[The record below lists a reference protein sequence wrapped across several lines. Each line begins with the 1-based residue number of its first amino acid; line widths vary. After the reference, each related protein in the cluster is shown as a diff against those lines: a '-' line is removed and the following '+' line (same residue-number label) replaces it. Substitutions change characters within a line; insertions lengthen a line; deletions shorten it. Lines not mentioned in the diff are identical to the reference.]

1 MAGDT
6 EDIVFQ
12 ITGST
17 KQFENAIKK
26 ALGIVKG
33 AGRDMETAFE
43 RAGQSMDGTGAKA
56 TKLQRQIEALAGAS
70 GGMQNRAA
78 DIEAYGNELDRLRSK
93 YNPLF
98 AAQQQ
103 YIKTLDEINRAAKV
117 GAISEKERV
126 AAFDKTKSAFAAQV
140 KGIRGVSEA
149 NTEIAKTGELAGYE
163 LINLSR
169 QLQDVFVSIAS
180 GQAPTTVFIQQGTQI
195 ADIYG
200 SSKNGTVGGSIK
212 QLGGIIASVI
222 TPMRLLGLG
231 VAAGGALALASLSSW
246 KSYTLQ
252 LDDTAK
258 SAGASTQELAK
269 LQAAASIKG
278 ITLDDFNKG
287 IEQFGKGVYEAK
299 NNMGGLAELLRV
311 NGMRASN
318 FEDALGKVAD
328 LIKNAKNDQQAL
340 AILQQAGLP
349 ATMQWVRLLSSGK
362 DGLKAAKDAAV
373 LFGDSADKEM
383 IDKARQ
389 FDEAWNK
396 TTTNF
401 SQGWR
406 NAAVNAGGYIQ
417 ALIDK
422 LPKATPLK
430 LDLPQGVK
438 SAYLANALKNG
449 RGTTL
454 TADSDVSSSYSF
466 MQPKGSGNT
475 KPPETADVIKD
486 RIAKEQQY
494 LGLLGQTTSAAEAR
508 RQVELQLQAAAIA
521 GVGVDSK
528 RAEVLKKLAEENV
541 LGITAMKQQADA
553 YRVEAGAIGMSVGQ
567 ATAYVATQN
576 ALNEARRNGR
586 ALTAQNIKDIND
598 EAAALGRA
606 AQAAAQ
612 LKLSSDIKFERSQIG
627 LSDGEQAANSRVRSV
642 FGDDV
647 NSAQAQ
653 FYKQQLLVNEAMR
666 QYNDMGKDAFKG
678 LAQDI
683 LAGKSAMEALSGAL
697 NKIASKLIDMA
708 ADSLWSSAFG
718 GKGAAGLGGFFSS
731 IFGGGGG
738 ASSTIQVGNQLFPK
752 FASGTNFAPGG
763 MALVGERGP
772 ELVNLPRG
780 AQVIPN
786 HMLPSIPTGAANDNS
801 SVSVSVGGA
810 TVVVQG
816 DASEKTLTLI
826 NQALKQHD
834 STLAPKVV
842 AAVQDARKRRVLG

>member
-1 MAGDT
+1 MAGET
-6 EDIVFQ
+6 EDIVLQ
-12 ITGST
+12 LTGDT
-17 KQFENAIKK
+17 KQFERAIRG

-33 AGRDMETAFE
+33 AERDMVAAFE
-43 RAGQSMDGTGAKA
+43 RAGLSMDGAGTKA
-56 TKLQRQIEALAGAS
+56 TRLQKQIEALTGVNS
-70 GGMQNRAA
+70 GMKNRAA
-78 DIEAYGNELDRLRSK
+78 DIEAYGAQLDALRAK

-98 AAQQQ
+98 SAQQQ
-103 YIKTLDEINRAAKV
+103 YVKTLDEINRAAKV
-117 GAISEKERV
+117 GAINEKERV
-126 AAFDKTKSAFAAQV
+126 SAIDKTKAAFTAQV
-140 KGIRGVSEA
+140 KGIRGVSDA
-149 NTEIAKTGELAGYE
+149 NTELGKTGQLAGYE

-169 QLQDVFVSIAS
+169 QLQDVFVSLAS
-180 GQAPTTVFIQQGTQI
+180 GQSPTTVFIQQGTQL

-200 SSKNGTVGGSIK
+200 SSKTGTVGGSLK
-212 QLGGIIASVI
+212 QIGGIIASVI

-258 SAGASTQELAK
+258 SAGASTKELAK
-269 LQAAASIKG
+269 LQAVAAIKG
-278 ITLDDFNKG
+278 VTFDDFNKG

-299 NNMGGLAELLRV
+299 SNMGGLAELLRV
-311 NGMRASN
+311 NGMRASD

-349 ATMQWVRLLSSGK
+349 ATMQWVRLLQGGK

-383 IDKARQ
+383 IEKARQ

-396 TTTNF
+396 AQVNF
-401 SQGWR
+401 GQGWR
-406 NAAVNAGGYIQ
+406 NAAVNAGGYIK
-417 ALIDK
+417 AIIDSI
-422 LPKATPLK
+422 PKATPLK
-430 LDLPQGVK
+430 LDLPQ
-438 SAYLANALKNG
+438 SAKNAILANASRSG

-454 TADSDVSSSYSF
+454 TSDSDVSGAYSF
-466 MQPKGSGNT
+466 MQPSNSKKSEDPN
-475 KPPETADVIKD
+475 ALKD

-494 LGLLGQTTSAAEAR
+494 LGLLGQTTTASEAR

-521 GVGVDSK
+521 GVGIDSK

-541 LGITAMKQQADA
+541 LGITAMKQQADS

-567 ATAYVATQN
+567 ATAYVAAQN

-612 LKLSSDIKFERSQIG
+612 LKLLSDIKFERSQIG
-627 LSDGEQAANSRVRSV
+627 LSDSEQSANSRVRAV
-642 FGDDV
+642 FGNDV

-666 QYNDMGKDAFKG
+666 QYNDIGKDAFKG
-678 LAQDI
+678 LAQD
-683 LAGKSAMEALSGAL
+683 LLDGKSAMEALSGAL

-708 ADSLWSSAFG
+708 ADNLWASAFG
-718 GKGAAGLGGFFSS
+718 GSGGLGGILGSLFK
-731 IFGGGGG
+731 GG
-738 ASSTIQVGNQLFPK
+738 SSTFTVGSQSFPM
-752 FASGTNFAPGG
+752 FASGTNYAPGG
-763 MALVGERGP
+763 VALVGERGP

-780 AQVIPN
+780 SQVIPN
-786 HMLPSIPTGAANDNS
+786 HMLPSVPTGGTDNS
-801 SVSVSVGGA
+801 SIAVSVGGA

-816 DASEKTLTLI
+816 DASEKTLALI
-826 NQALKQHD
+826 SAALKQHD
-834 STLAPKVV
+834 SGLGPKVV
-842 AAVQDARKRRVLG
+842 AAVQDARKRRVLA